1 MNQTLVWLRCRGYA
15 NLVFMGRGSV
25 IFNIASFTA
34 SHDRKL
40 DMLKILVVGAG
51 AVGLGLASFLL
62 QSGCRVSLLAREDT
76 ELVKNGLCRVGIFGE
91 FHSDSFEIFSGPAK
105 DANFDFVLVCV
116 KSFDTENAGRQ
127 LQEWLSDTSRI
138 VLCQNGWGNA
148 EIFSEYFRNVFNAR
162 VITGFIRPQKNKV
175 DVTVH
180 AQPVHLGS
188 LFGGDLKCLGP
199 LAKALEEGGLPCA
212 VTPDIARDLWA
223 KMLYNCPLNALGAL
237 LEVPYGLLG
246 EKESTR
252 EIMDGIVDEVF
263 AVMRAMGYESHWKS
277 AQDYLKDFYEKLLP
291 STYEHES
298 SMLQDLRAGKVTE
311 IEAINGVVV
320 KEGKKKNIAVP
331 YNILVSNLIRFLQDK
346 R

>member
-1 MNQTLVWLRCRGYA
+1 MSPILRPH
-15 NLVFMGRGSV
+15 MIES
-25 IFNIASFTA
+25 
-34 SHDRKL
+34 L
-40 DMLKILVVGAG
+40 DMLKVLVVGAG

-76 ELVKNGLCRVGIFGE
+76 ELAKNGLYRIGIFGE
-91 FHSDSFEIFSGPAK
+91 FHSDSFDIFNGPAK
-105 DANFDFVLVCV
+105 EAKFDFVLVCV
-116 KSFDTENAGRQ
+116 KSFDTEKTGRQ
-127 LQEWLSDTSRI
+127 LKGCLPDTSRV

-148 EIFSEYFRNVFNAR
+148 EIFSEYFQNVFNAR
-162 VITGFIRPQKNKV
+162 VITGFIRPQKNMV

-188 LFGGDLKCLGP
+188 LFDGDLKCLEP
-199 LAKALEEGGLPCA
+199 LAKALEEGGLPSA
-212 VTPDIARDLWA
+212 VTPYIARDLWA

-237 LEVPYGLLG
+237 LEVSYGLLG

-252 EIMDGIVDEVF
+252 EIMEGIVDEVF
-263 AVMRAMGYESHWKS
+263 AVMRAMDYETHWKN
-277 AQDYLKDFYEKLLP
+277 AHDYLKEFYEKLLP

-320 KEGKKKNIAVP
+320 KEGAKRNIAVP
-331 YNILVSNLIRFLQDK
+331 YNKLVSNLVRFLQDK
-346 R
+346 RRTS

>member
-1 MNQTLVWLRCRGYA
+1 MSPVLRFYMIESP
-15 NLVFMGRGSV
+15 N
-25 IFNIASFTA
+25 
-34 SHDRKL
+34 
-40 DMLKILVVGAG
+40 MLKVLVVGAG

-62 QSGCRVSLLAREDT
+62 QSGCRVSLLGREDT
-76 ELVKNGLCRVGIFGE
+76 ELVKNGLYRIGIFGE
-91 FHSDSFEIFSGPAK
+91 FHSNSFEIFNGNAK
-105 DANFDFVLVCV
+105 EVKFDFVLVCV
-116 KSFDTENAGRQ
+116 KSFDTENTGRQ
-127 LQEWLSDTSRI
+127 LQEFLSGASKI

-148 EIFSEYFRNVFNAR
+148 EIFSRYFKNVFNAR

-180 AQPVHLGS
+180 AQPVHFGS
-188 LFGGDLKCLGP
+188 LFGGDLECLEP
-199 LAKALEEGGLPCA
+199 LANALRGGGLPSA
-212 VTPDIARDLWA
+212 VTPYIAKDLWA

-263 AVMRAMGYESHWKS
+263 AVMRAMGYETHWKN
-277 AQDYLKDFYEKLLP
+277 AQYYLEEFYGELLP

-320 KEGKKKNIAVP
+320 KEAEKKNIAVP
-331 YNILVSNLIRFLQDK
+331 YNILVSNLVRFLQEK
-346 R
+346 RKN